1 MIIKN
6 HILKISN
13 VYFNK
18 EFIINDTA
26 NNINQFIN
34 NYSINKCTSIK
45 NKKIITI
52 DNLLVINTL
61 HSCFVHGLIDSIFPI
76 FWAINDIK
84 NHESNVHNI
93 QLFILRKGIYSFQRQ
108 NLPLIDSKIKK
119 YKGVYHDIISFITNN
134 YIFEHLIEDKNA
146 YFIKNCYFY
155 ILNDKW
161 QRSPWNSINYY
172 PGRNININDVI
183 FSDMEIKT
191 QIIKFRNLVLDKT
204 NNNCNIGKG
213 IILIN
218 RRKNTRNINNLVLPL
233 TNILNKF
240 DSFKGIIYLEDLTF
254 QEQVNI
260 FINNNI
266 IIGPHGAGMIH
277 NIWSSNKFVIEITFK
292 NKNQDKM
299 YKRICDI
306 TDNHIIQI
314 DYDNILN
321 EIEKKLH
328 YIMNEQKLG
337 NK

>member
-6 HILKISN
+6 HILKMSN
-13 VYFNK
+13 IYFNNK
-18 EFIINDTA
+18 FIISDPP
-26 NNINQFIN
+26 NNINKFIS
-34 NYSINKCTSIK
+34 NYSIKKFTNIK

-52 DNLLVINTL
+52 DNLLVIETL
-61 HSCFVHGLIDSIFPI
+61 HSCFVHALIDSSFPI

-84 NHESNVHNI
+84 NHEINLHNI
-93 QLFILRKGIYSFQRQ
+93 QLFISRRKIDLFQKQ
-108 NLPLIDSKIKK
+108 NLPLINSNTKK

-161 QRSPWNSINYY
+161 QRSPWNSINHY
-172 PGRNININDVI
+172 PTRNININNTI
-183 FSDMEIKT
+183 FSDMEIKN

-204 NNNCNIGKG
+204 NNNCNIGNG

-218 RRKNTRNINNLVLPL
+218 RRENTRNINNLVLPL

-314 DYDNILN
+314 NYDNIVN
-321 EIEKKLH
+321 EIEKILND
-328 YIMNEQKLG
+328 IINEQ
-337 NK
+337 N

>member
-6 HILKISN
+6 HILKLCNI
-13 VYFNK
+13 YFNK
-18 EFIINDTA
+18 EFIISDP
-26 NNINQFIN
+26 NNINKFIS
-34 NYSINKCTSIK
+34 NYSINKYTNIN

-52 DNLLVINTL
+52 DNLLVIETL

-84 NHESNVHNI
+84 NHENYLHNI
-93 QLFILRKGIYSFQRQ
+93 QLFISRRKIDLFHKQ
-108 NLPLIDSKIKK
+108 NLPLINSKKKK
-119 YKGVYHDIISFITNN
+119 YKGVYNDIINIITDN
-134 YIFEHLIEDKNA
+134 YIFEHLIDDNIS

-172 PGRNININDVI
+172 PDRNININNTL
-183 FSDMEIKT
+183 FSDTEIKA
-191 QIIKFRNLVLDKT
+191 QIIKFRNLVLDKI

-218 RRKNTRNINNLVLPL
+218 RRQVKRNINNLVLPL

-240 DSFKGIIYLEDLTF
+240 DNFKGIIYLEDLTF

-292 NKNQDKM
+292 NNNQDKM

-314 DYDNILN
+314 NYDNIVN
-321 EIEKKLH
+321 EIEKILND
-328 YIMNEQKLG
+328 II
-337 NK
+337 NKQN

>member
-6 HILKISN
+6 QILKLTNI
-13 VYFNK
+13 YFNNK
-18 EFIINDTA
+18 FIISDPPD
-26 NNINQFIN
+26 NINKFIS
-34 NYSINKCTSIK
+34 NYSIDKFTNIK

-52 DNLLVINTL
+52 DNLLVIETL
-61 HSCFVHGLIDSIFPI
+61 HSCFVHALIDNIFPI

-84 NHESNVHNI
+84 NHEINLHDI
-93 QLFILRKGIYSFQRQ
+93 PLFISRRKIDLYLQQ
-108 NLPLIDSKIKK
+108 NLPLINSNTKK
-119 YKGVYHDIISFITNN
+119 YKGVYHDIISLINDN
-134 YIFEHLIEDKNA
+134 YIFEHLIDDKTS

-155 ILNDKW
+155 ILNDNDKF

-172 PGRNININDVI
+172 PGRNTNNTI

-191 QIIKFRNLVLDKT
+191 QIIKFRNLVLNKT

-218 RRKNTRNINNLVLPL
+218 RRENTRNINNLVLPL

-292 NKNQDKM
+292 NKDQDKM

-314 DYDNILN
+314 NYDNIVN
-321 EIEKKLH
+321 EIEKILND
-328 YIMNEQKLG
+328 IINEQ
-337 NK
+337 N

>member
-6 HILKISN
+6 HILKLSN
-13 VYFNK
+13 IYFDNK
-18 EFIINDTA
+18 FIISDPP
-26 NNINQFIN
+26 NNIKKFIS
-34 NYSINKCTSIK
+34 NYSINKFTNIK

-52 DNLLVINTL
+52 DNLLVIETL
-61 HSCFVHGLIDSIFPI
+61 HSCFVHALIDCIFPI

-84 NHESNVHNI
+84 NHEINLHNI
-93 QLFILRKGIYSFQRQ
+93 PLFISRRKIDLFQKQ
-108 NLPLIDSKIKK
+108 NLPLINSNTKK
-119 YKGVYHDIISFITNN
+119 YKGVYHNLISIINDN
-134 YIFEHLIEDKNA
+134 YIFEHLIDDKTA

-155 ILNDKW
+155 IINDKW

-172 PGRNININDVI
+172 PDRNININNTI
-183 FSDMEIKT
+183 FSDTEIKN

-204 NNNCNIGKG
+204 NNNCNKGKG

-218 RRKNTRNINNLVLPL
+218 RRKVNRNINNLLLPL

-240 DSFKGIIYLEDLTF
+240 DKFKGIIYLEDLTF
-254 QEQVNI
+254 QEQINI
-260 FINNNI
+260 FINNNV

-314 DYDNILN
+314 NYDNIVN
-321 EIEKKLH
+321 EIEKILND
-328 YIMNEQKLG
+328 IINEQ
-337 NK
+337 N

>member
-6 HILKISN
+6 HILKLSN
-13 VYFNK
+13 IYFDNK
-18 EFIINDTA
+18 FIISDPP
-26 NNINQFIN
+26 NNINKFIS
-34 NYSINKCTSIK
+34 NYTINKFTNIK

-52 DNLLVINTL
+52 DNLFVIESL
-61 HSCFVHGLIDSIFPI
+61 HSCFVHALIDSIFPI

-84 NHESNVHNI
+84 NHEINLHNI
-93 QLFILRKGIYSFQRQ
+93 SLFISRRNIDLFQKQ
-108 NLPLIDSKIKK
+108 NLPLINSNTKK
-119 YKGVYHDIISFITNN
+119 YKGVYHNLISIINDN
-134 YIFEHLIEDKNA
+134 YIFEHLIDDKTA

-155 ILNDKW
+155 IIDDKW

-172 PGRNININDVI
+172 PSRNININNTI
-183 FSDMEIKT
+183 FSDTEIKN

-204 NNNCNIGKG
+204 NNNCNKGKG

-218 RRKNTRNINNLVLPL
+218 RRKVDRNINNLLLPL

-240 DSFKGIIYLEDLTF
+240 DKFKGIIYLEDLTF
-254 QEQVNI
+254 QEQINI
-260 FINNNI
+260 FINNNV

-314 DYDNILN
+314 NYDNIVN
-321 EIEKKLH
+321 EIEKILND
-328 YIMNEQKLG
+328 IINEQ
-337 NK
+337 N